1 MADAQVFLHVEL
13 RLARLHDLLLGL
25 LCVRRV
31 QQPAE
36 LGVRLAEN
44 LCDILDAAPLEER
57 LARPAE
63 AVLAVLPEELDAQV
77 VHEDMPDGGR
87 QRVRPCGEEL
97 LREAVRLEHLPDD
110 GLAVR
115 LAAHKVLAE
124 ADEHLARG

>member
-25 LCVRRV
+25 LRVRRV

-36 LGVRLAEN
+36 IVNRLAED

-63 AVLAVLPEELDAQV
+63 AVLAVLPEELDAQII
-77 VHEDMPDGGR
+77 
-87 QRVRPCGEEL
+87 
-97 LREAVRLEHLPDD
+97 
-110 GLAVR
+110 
-115 LAAHKVLAE
+115 
-124 ADEHLARG
+124 